1 MAPERELL
9 LEIRNEQIAH
19 GQRLERIERRLGLL
33 GQRRELERQLAEER
47 AERVARR
54 ERGSHKVAR
63 LRREAQ
69 ATPAPSRADNAPTAA
84 PTDGASRDVGAE
96 A

>member
-33 GQRRELERQLAEER
+33 GHRREVERQLAEEKAGR
-47 AERVARR
+47 AERV

-63 LRREAQ
+63 LRQ
-69 ATPAPSRADNAPTAA
+69 RAMPC
-84 PTDGASRDVGAE
+84 GEG
-96 A
+96 

>member
-19 GQRLERIERRLGLL
+19 SQRLERIERRLGLL
-33 GQRRELERQLAEER
+33 GRRRELERQLAEER
-47 AERVARR
+47 AERAARR
-54 ERGSHKVAR
+54 ERGSRKVAR

-69 ATPAPSRADNAPTAA
+69 AAPAPSHANGVPTAA
-84 PTDGASRDVGAE
+84 PTDGACHDVAAE